1 MQHFQSQLLCS
12 SLRQLV
18 LDGGGGLAGV
28 SSSVCVCVA
37 MFRRRNRRS
46 TAMSQQTI
54 KEGQLYK
61 RGKLNTEWRQR
72 LFILNSK
79 QLTYFKGGKHAP
91 SGIIELKEVRGVS
104 DILQDGTFR
113 IETPV
118 RVFEIRGDTKEEGV
132 GWIESIREARRSCM
146 QELP

>member
-1 MQHFQSQLLCS
+1 M
-12 SLRQLV
+12 SLAV
-18 LDGGGGLAGV
+18 C
-28 SSSVCVCVA
+28 VCVCVA

-79 QLTYFKGGKHAP
+79 QLTYFKGGVSPHAVYLT
-91 SGIIELKEVRGVS
+91 GCL
-104 DILQDGTFR
+104 
-113 IETPV
+113 
-118 RVFEIRGDTKEEGV
+118 
-132 GWIESIREARRSCM
+132 
-146 QELP
+146 